1 MKPLRNQDNQRE
13 NIDQADQRELSQK
26 TNRARQ
32 FNEIINI
39 QVLPKHKQ
47 CARN

>member
-13 NIDQADQRELSQK
+13 NIDQANQRELNQK

-32 FNEIINI
+32 FNKTINI
-39 QVLPKHKQ
+39 QVLPNHKQ
-47 CARN
+47 CAMN